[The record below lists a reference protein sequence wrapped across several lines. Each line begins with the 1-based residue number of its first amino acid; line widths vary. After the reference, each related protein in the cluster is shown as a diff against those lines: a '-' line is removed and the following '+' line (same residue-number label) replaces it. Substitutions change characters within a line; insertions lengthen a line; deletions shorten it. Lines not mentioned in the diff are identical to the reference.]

1 MSTFG
6 SSVSNFVHNFQ
17 PSEPIEPQGRA
28 VSDFVHE
35 THIPPNPVTPQGLLV
50 SQFVHAIPPNP
61 IEPQGLLVSSF
72 VHELHEPSSFVPV
85 TSDYWMP

>member
-6 SSVSNFVHNFQ
+6 TSVSNFVHTFT
-17 PSEPIEPQGRA
+17 PSEPLEPQGQT
-28 VSDFVHE
+28 VSAFVHE
-35 THIPPNPVTPQGLLV
+35 TQIPGNPVTPQGLLV
-50 SQFVHAIPPNP
+50 SEFVHAIPGDPT
-61 IEPQGLLVSSF
+61 EPQGLLVSSF